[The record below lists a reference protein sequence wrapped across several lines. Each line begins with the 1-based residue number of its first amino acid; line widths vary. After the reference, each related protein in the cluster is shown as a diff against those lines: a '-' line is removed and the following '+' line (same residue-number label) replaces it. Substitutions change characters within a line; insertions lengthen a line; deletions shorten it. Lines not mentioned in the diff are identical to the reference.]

1 MVSEESLRQS
11 LLEKFYYKNGKLFR
25 LTDSKQWPIHT
36 EVGSVNQYG
45 YLQTDFEGKTYYV
58 HRLIFLMENGY
69 LPDLVDHKD
78 GVRANNLVTNLRDAS
93 SKVNNLNRTVAGSNN
108 KLGILGVSRSGD
120 RYRAQLSGKNLGR
133 FDTAEEAKEVYE
145 RSKLAANERPAT

>member
-1 MVSEESLRQS
+1 MVSEESLRAR
-11 LLEKFYYKNGKLFR
+11 LLEKFHYENGLLIRKIGNE
-25 LTDSKQWPIHT
+25 QWPAA
-36 EVGSVNQYG
+36 EQVGSKCPYG
-45 YLQTDFEGKTYYV
+45 YLRTDFEGKTYFV

-78 GVRANNLVTNLRDAS
+78 GIRTNNLVTNLRDAS

-108 KLGILGVSRSGD
+108 KLGILGVSRSGN

-145 RSKLAANERPAT
+145 RAKLAANERSAT